1 MKFIHAWWQRPG
13 EARRSAGGRAQ
24 QGLFPDDHAGD
35 EGWTGMRDTA
45 AESLR
50 RRCFGVSAGIFAA
63 DAGKLQEA
71 ALAVASWGGT
81 LLHFDVL
88 DGVFAPAITGGPL
101 FVKALATGIA
111 RDVHLMV
118 DRPSRHVATFADA
131 GADIITVHAEADD
144 AADALKS
151 VRSAS
156 DRLQRP
162 ILAGLGLMPDT
173 SVESAAP
180 LLALKPDLILVLAL
194 DPRSG
199 TPPEIARAC
208 EKLAVLAKRTAAWA
222 PLLAF
227 DGGVTAATIAAVS
240 SCRPDIV
247 VSGSAIFAAPDPAQ
261 AFRRVAAACEGARA
275 PGRTVDA

>member
-1 MKFIHAWWQRPG
+1 VRD
-13 EARRSAGGRAQ
+13 SAA
-24 QGLFPDDHAGD
+24 H
-35 EGWTGMRDTA
+35 
-45 AESLR
+45 SLR
-50 RRCFGVSAGIFAA
+50 RRCRGVSAGIFAA

-71 ALAVASWGGT
+71 ALGIASWGGT
-81 LLHFDVL
+81 LLHFDVM
-88 DGVFAPAITGGPL
+88 DGVFVPAITGGPL
-101 FVKALATGIA
+101 FVKALATGMA

-118 DRPSRHVATFADA
+118 GRPSRHVSTFAEA

-156 DRLQRP
+156 DRLQRH
-162 ILAGLGLMPDT
+162 IFAGLALMPDT
-173 SVESAAP
+173 SVETAAP

-199 TPPEIARAC
+199 TAPDIARAC
-208 EKLAVLAKRTAAWA
+208 EKLDALAERTAAWA

-227 DGGVTAATIAAVS
+227 DGGVTDATIGAVS
-240 SCRPDIV
+240 ERRPDIV

-261 AFRRVAAACEGARA
+261 AFRRLMAAWEGARA
-275 PGRTVDA
+275 AGRTVYA